1 MTYLLS
7 ILMFA
12 VNIGMQ
18 TNERVEFII
27 SDCKPHLDS
36 WVSCSTYLNELYH
49 CALIDKT
56 QSKSSWAFL
65 KIL

>member
-36 WVSCSTYLNELYH
+36 
-49 CALIDKT
+49 
-56 QSKSSWAFL
+56 
-65 KIL
+65 